1 MNLIGVPDELMDLRG
16 LLQMML
22 FLFLALNI
30 KIVNKD
36 P

>member
-22 FLFLALNI
+22 FLFPALHI